1 MHSLDMIDYKELYEH
16 SRKENI
22 LLREEFMQLRLVNEQ
37 LFHRLEQLL
46 KLSFG
51 SKSER
56 YPRPWRLLSSVAPT
70 AYTSDPFVPTA
81 DGHDDEE
88 DSDGDDFIV
97 DEIDAQEIYGR

>member
-1 MHSLDMIDYKELYEH
+1 MIDYKELYEH

-56 YPRPWRLLSSVAPT
+56 YLGKEQSPGPLRLGLIEEVTVEVTEPVDILGDADPT
-70 AYTSDPFVPTA
+70 KMRSKN
-81 DGHDDEE
+81 GL
-88 DSDGDDFIV
+88 I
-97 DEIDAQEIYGR
+97 